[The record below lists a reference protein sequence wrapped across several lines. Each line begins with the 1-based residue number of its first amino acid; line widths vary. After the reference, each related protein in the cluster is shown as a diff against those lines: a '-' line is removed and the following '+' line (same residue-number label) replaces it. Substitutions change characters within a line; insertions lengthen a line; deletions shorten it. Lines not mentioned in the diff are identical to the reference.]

1 MDMRIRNT
9 LFSIITVFSIIT
21 AASLGSFSVNAARV
35 FYSDQPA
42 NAAGS
47 LISVNC
53 DGTDQ
58 RTIITAPAVSDFR
71 GVAYH
76 PPSGRVYYLDNGTA
90 KRIYS
95 ILPDGTGQ
103 QEILPLTAAFN
114 ADLEVDVGMLYWSET
129 GSGTIQRANLNGSDI
144 ATAVSPGTG
153 TFTAPYFM
161 FLDPAGGYIYWGVT
175 SESSTPS
182 NFRRATFTG
191 EIDPNFSITSPTRS
205 RDIAIDSTTQ
215 TAYWCDRQTGAIY
228 RRGLAG
234 GVNQTVIGNMNAP
247 HGIAL
252 DVEAQKI
259 YWADTGARGNPPSG
273 LSPRRVARCNFDGTE
288 FENLSTPT
296 ATSEAWDLA
305 LDLSSRTYPDWR
317 TRFFSTTTPNAQPA
331 EDSDGDGASNL
342 LEYAMG
348 THPRQATSIPRLI
361 AEGTEMR
368 YTRRDAADLT
378 YRVEVSTDFVTWHYN
393 EAGSGTWVVQ
403 TSSTPLSAD
412 LSSVTVRAGSAL
424 TGATQV
430 FFRLRVTTP

>member
-1 MDMRIRNT
+1 MIGPNT
-9 LFSIITVFSIIT
+9 LLPVIAATVL
-21 AASLGSFSVNAARV
+21 ASSGANAARV
-35 FYSDQPA
+35 FFADQPPGV
-42 NAAGS
+42 AGS
-47 LISVNC
+47 LVSVNC

-58 RTIITAPAVSDFR
+58 RTVITASGVSDFR

-103 QEILPLTAAFN
+103 QEVLPLTAAFN
-114 ADLEVDVGMLYWSET
+114 ADLEVDAGMLYWSET
-129 GSGTIQRANLNGSDI
+129 ASGTIQRANLNGSNI
-144 ATAVSPGTG
+144 TTAVSPGTG

-161 FLDPAGGYIYWGVT
+161 FLDPEGGYIYWGVT

-191 EIDPNFSITSPTRS
+191 EIDPDFSIASPTRS

-215 TAYWCDRQTGAIY
+215 MAYWCDRQTGAIF
-228 RRGLAG
+228 RQALAG
-234 GVNQTVIGNMNAP
+234 GVRETVIGNMNAP

-252 DVEAQKI
+252 DVEAQKV

-273 LSPRRVARCNFDGTE
+273 LSPRRVARCNLDGTE
-288 FENLSTPT
+288 FESLSTPT
-296 ATSEAWDLA
+296 ATSEPWDLA
-305 LDLSSRTYPDWR
+305 VDLSSRTYPDWR

-331 EDSDGDGASNL
+331 EDADADGAPNL

-348 THPRQATSIPRLI
+348 THPRQATSTPRLT

-368 YTRRDAADLT
+368 YTRRNAADLT
-378 YRVEVSTDFVTWHYN
+378 YRIEVSSDLATWHY
-393 EAGSGTWVVQ
+393 EGEPGGGTWVVQ
-403 TSSTPLSAD
+403 TSSTPLTAD
-412 LSSVTVRAGSAL
+412 LSSVTVRAGSSL

>member
-1 MDMRIRNT
+1 MIPRNI
-9 LFSIITVFSIIT
+9 LLLV
-21 AASLGSFSVNAARV
+21 AAGMFLGPHSASAARV
-35 FYSDQPA
+35 FFADQPVGV
-42 NAAGS
+42 AGS
-47 LISVNC
+47 LVSVNC

-58 RTIITAPAVSDFR
+58 RTVITADGVSDFR

-76 PPSGRVYYLDNGTA
+76 APSGRVYYLDNGAA

-103 QEILPLTAAFN
+103 QEVLLLTATFN

-129 GSGTIQRANLNGSDI
+129 ASGTIQRANLNGTDI

-161 FLDPAGGYIYWGVT
+161 FLDTVGGYIYWGVT

-191 EIDPNFSITSPTRS
+191 DIDPNFSINSPTRT
-205 RDIAIDSTTQ
+205 RDIAIDPTTQ

-228 RRGLAG
+228 RRPLAG
-234 GVNQTVIGNMNAP
+234 TVNETVIAKMNAP

-296 ATSEAWDLA
+296 ATSEPWDLA

-317 TRFFSTTTPNAQPA
+317 TRFFSTTTPNSQPP
-331 EDSDGDGASNL
+331 EDADGDGAPNL

-348 THPRQATSIPRLI
+348 THPRQSTSIPRLT

-368 YTRRDAADLT
+368 YTRRNAADLN
-378 YRVEVSTDFVTWHYN
+378 YRVEVSTDLSTWHYN
-393 EAGSGTWVVQ
+393 DEPGGGTWVEQ
-403 TSSTPLSAD
+403 TSSTPLTAD
-412 LSSVTVRAGSAL
+412 LSSITVRAGSAL
-424 TGATQV
+424 AGATRA

>member
-1 MDMRIRNT
+1 MISRNT
-9 LFSIITVFSIIT
+9 LLSVT
-21 AASLGSFSVNAARV
+21 AALFLGPFSVKAARV
-35 FYSDQPA
+35 FFADQPA
-42 NAAGS
+42 GTAGS
-47 LISVNC
+47 LMSVNC

-58 RTIITAPAVSDFR
+58 RTVITAAGVSDFR

-103 QEILPLTAAFN
+103 QEVLPLTATFN
-114 ADLEVDVGMLYWSET
+114 SDLEVDVGMLYWSET
-129 GSGTIQRANLNGSDI
+129 ASGTIQRANLNGSDV
-144 ATAVSPGTG
+144 ATAVSPGVG

-161 FLDPAGGYIYWGVT
+161 FLDPEGGYIYWGVT

-191 EIDPNFSITSPTRS
+191 DIDPNFSITSPTRS

-215 TAYWCDRQTGAIY
+215 MAYWCDRQTGAIY
-228 RRGLAG
+228 RRALAG
-234 GVNQTVIGNMNAP
+234 GANETVIGNMNAP

-252 DVEAQKI
+252 DVEARKI

-296 ATSEAWDLA
+296 ATSEPWDLA

-317 TRFFSTTTPNAQPA
+317 TRFFSATTPNPQPA
-331 EDSDGDGASNL
+331 EDADGDGASNL

-348 THPRQATSIPRLI
+348 THPRQAASIPALI

-368 YTRRDAADLT
+368 YTRRNATDLT
-378 YRVEVSTDFVTWHYN
+378 YRIEVSTDLSIWHYN
-393 EAGSGTWVVQ
+393 GEPGGGTWIVE
-403 TSSTPLSAD
+403 TSSTPLTAD

>member
-1 MDMRIRNT
+1 MLIRNT
-9 LFSIITVFSIIT
+9 LLSV
-21 AASLGSFSVNAARV
+21 AGAVLLESFSVNAARV
-35 FYSDQPA
+35 FFADQPA

-47 LISVNC
+47 LVSVNC

-58 RTIITAPAVSDFR
+58 RTVITAAGVSDFR

-76 PPSGRVYYLDNGTA
+76 ALSGRVYYLDNGTA

-103 QEILPLTAAFN
+103 QEVLPLPAAFN
-114 ADLEVDVGMLYWSET
+114 ADLEVDTNMLYWSET
-129 GSGTIQRANLNGSDI
+129 ASGTIQRANLNGSGI
-144 ATAVSPGTG
+144 APAVSPGTG

-161 FLDPAGGYIYWGVT
+161 FLDPQGGYIYWGVT

-191 EIDPNFSITSPTRS
+191 DIDPDFSITSPTRS
-205 RDIAIDSTTQ
+205 RDIAIDPTTQ

-228 RRGLAG
+228 RRALAG
-234 GVNQTVIGNMNAP
+234 GANETVIGNMNAP

-252 DVEAQKI
+252 DVEAQKV

-296 ATSEAWDLA
+296 ATSEPWDLA

-331 EDSDGDGASNL
+331 EDADADGAPNL

-348 THPRQATSIPRLI
+348 THPRQATSIPRLT

-368 YTRRDAADLT
+368 YTRRNAADLT
-378 YRVEVSTDFVTWHYN
+378 YRIEVSADLITWHYN
-393 EAGSGTWVVQ
+393 NEPGGGTWVVQ
-403 TSSTPLSAD
+403 TSSTALTAD

-424 TGATQV
+424 AGATQV
-430 FFRLRVTTP
+430 FFRLRVATP

>member
-1 MDMRIRNT
+1 MF
-9 LFSIITVFSIIT
+9 LGPHS
-21 AASLGSFSVNAARV
+21 ASAARV
-35 FYSDQPA
+35 FFADQPVGV
-42 NAAGS
+42 AGS
-47 LISVNC
+47 LVSVNC

-58 RTIITAPAVSDFR
+58 RTVITAGGVSDFR

-76 PPSGRVYYLDNGTA
+76 APSGRVYYLDNGAA

-103 QEILPLTAAFN
+103 QEVLLLTATFN

-129 GSGTIQRANLNGSDI
+129 ASGTIQRANLNGTDI

-161 FLDPAGGYIYWGVT
+161 FLDTVGGYIYWGVT

-191 EIDPNFSITSPTRS
+191 DIDPNFSINSPTRT
-205 RDIAIDSTTQ
+205 RDIAIDPTTQ

-228 RRGLAG
+228 RRPLAG
-234 GVNQTVIGNMNAP
+234 TVNETVIANMNAP

-296 ATSEAWDLA
+296 ATSEPWDLA

-317 TRFFSTTTPNAQPA
+317 TRFFSTTTPNSQPP
-331 EDSDGDGASNL
+331 EDADGDGAPNL

-348 THPRQATSIPRLI
+348 THPRQSTSIPRLT

-368 YTRRDAADLT
+368 YTRRNAADLN
-378 YRVEVSTDFVTWHYN
+378 YRVEVSTDLSTWHYN
-393 EAGSGTWVVQ
+393 DEPGGGTWVEQ
-403 TSSTPLSAD
+403 TSSTPLTAD
-412 LSSVTVRAGSAL
+412 LSSITVRAGSAL
-424 TGATQV
+424 AGATRA

>member
-1 MDMRIRNT
+1 MLMRNT
-9 LFSIITVFSIIT
+9 LLSIT
-21 AASLGSFSVNAARV
+21 AAVLLGPFSVKAARV
-35 FYSDQPA
+35 FFADQPA

-47 LISVNC
+47 LMSVNC

-58 RTIITAPAVSDFR
+58 RTVITAAGVSDFR

-76 PPSGRVYYLDNGTA
+76 ALSGRIYYLDNGTA
-90 KRIYS
+90 KQIYS
-95 ILPDGTGQ
+95 ILPDGTGH
-103 QEILPLTAAFN
+103 QEILPLIAAFN
-114 ADLEVDVGMLYWSET
+114 ADLEVDTNMLYWSET
-129 GSGTIQRANLNGSDI
+129 ASGTIQRANLNGSGI
-144 ATAVSPGTG
+144 ETAVSPGTG

-161 FLDPAGGYIYWGVT
+161 FLDPEGGYIYWGVT

-191 EIDPNFSITSPTRS
+191 DIDPDFSITSPTRS

-228 RRGLAG
+228 RRALAG
-234 GVNQTVIGNMNAP
+234 GANETVIGNMNAP

-296 ATSEAWDLA
+296 ATSEPWDLA
-305 LDLSSRTYPDWR
+305 LDLSSRTYSDWR
-317 TRFFSTTTPNAQPA
+317 TRFLSTTTPNAQPA
-331 EDSDGDGASNL
+331 EDADGDGAPNL

-348 THPRQATSIPRLI
+348 THPRQATSIPRLTT
-361 AEGTEMR
+361 EGTEMR
-368 YTRRDAADLT
+368 YTHRNAADLT
-378 YRVEVSTDFVTWHYN
+378 YRIEVSTDLSVWHHN
-393 EAGSGTWVVQ
+393 DEPGGGTWVVQ
-403 TSSTPLSAD
+403 TSSTALTAD
-412 LSSVTVRAGSAL
+412 LSSVTVRAGLAL
-424 TGATQV
+424 AGATQV

>member
-1 MDMRIRNT
+1 MTHNVICCNT
-9 LFSIITVFSIIT
+9 LLSVT
-21 AASLGSFSVNAARV
+21 AAIVLGPFAANAARV
-35 FYSDQPA
+35 FFADQPA
-42 NAAGS
+42 GAAGS
-47 LISVNC
+47 LMSVNC

-58 RTIITAPAVSDFR
+58 RTLTTASGVSDFR

-103 QEILPLTAAFN
+103 QEVLPLTAAFN

-129 GSGTIQRANLNGSDI
+129 ASGTIQRATLSGSNI
-144 ATAVSPGTG
+144 VTAVSPGPG

-161 FLDPAGGYIYWGVT
+161 FLDPEGGYIYWGVT

-191 EIDPNFSITSPTRS
+191 DIDPNFSIPSPTRT

-215 TAYWCDRQTGAIY
+215 MAYWCDRQTGAIY
-228 RRGLAG
+228 RRALAG
-234 GVNQTVIGNMNAP
+234 GANETVIGNMNAP

-252 DVEAQKI
+252 DVEAQKV
-259 YWADTGARGNPPSG
+259 YWADTGARGNPPAG

-288 FENLSTPT
+288 FENLSIPT
-296 ATSEAWDLA
+296 ATSEPWDLA

-317 TRFFSTTTPNAQPA
+317 TRFFSTTTTNPQPT
-331 EDSDGDGASNL
+331 EDADNDGAPNL

-348 THPRQATSIPRLI
+348 THPRQAASIPRLT
-361 AEGTEMR
+361 AEGTQMR
-368 YTRRDAADLT
+368 YTRRNAADLT
-378 YRVEVSTDFVTWHYN
+378 YRIEVSTDLINWHYDG
-393 EAGSGTWVVQ
+393 EPGGGTWVVQ
-403 TSSTPLSAD
+403 TSSTPLTAD
-412 LSSVTVRAGSAL
+412 LSSVTVRAGSSL
-424 TGATQV
+424 DGATQV
-430 FFRLRVTTP
+430 YFRLRVTTP

>member
-1 MDMRIRNT
+1 MLIRNT
-9 LFSIITVFSIIT
+9 LLPVIAAAFLGPSSIN
-21 AASLGSFSVNAARV
+21 GARV
-35 FYSDQPA
+35 FFADQPA

-47 LISVNC
+47 LMSVNC

-58 RTIITAPAVSDFR
+58 RTVITAAGVSDFR

-76 PPSGRVYYLDNGTA
+76 AASGRVYYLDNGAA

-95 ILPDGTGQ
+95 ILPDGTDQ
-103 QEILPLTAAFN
+103 QEVLPLTAAFN
-114 ADLEVDVGMLYWSET
+114 SDLEVDVGMLYWSET
-129 GSGTIQRANLNGSDI
+129 ASGTIQRANLNGSDI

-161 FLDPAGGYIYWGVT
+161 FLDPQGGYIYWGVT

-191 EIDPNFSITSPTRS
+191 DIDPDFSITSPTRS
-205 RDIAIDSTTQ
+205 RDIAVDSTTQ
-215 TAYWCDRQTGAIY
+215 MAYWCDRQTGAIY
-228 RRGLAG
+228 RRALAG
-234 GVNQTVIGNMNAP
+234 GANQTVIANMNAP

-252 DVEAQKI
+252 DVEAQKV

-296 ATSEAWDLA
+296 ATSEPWDLA

-317 TRFFSTTTPNAQPA
+317 TRFFSTSTPNALPA
-331 EDSDGDGASNL
+331 EDADGDGAPNL

-348 THPRQATSIPRLI
+348 THPRQATSIPRLT

-368 YTRRDAADLT
+368 YTQRIATDLT
-378 YRVEVSTDFVTWHYN
+378 YRVEVSTDLITWYYN
-393 EAGSGTWVVQ
+393 EPGGGTWVVQ
-403 TSSTPLSAD
+403 TSSTPLTTD
-412 LSSVTVRAGSAL
+412 LSAITVRTGSAL

-430 FFRLRVTTP
+430 FFRLRVSTP